1 MVKRPTSGDVWSE
14 VVIRPAKPSEAQII
28 QSILCDSFEE
38 YRSKYTSAAF
48 QAVVPEESAIIE
60 CMKEGPV
67 WVAVHHDE
75 IVGTI
80 SAVPLAKEMQI
91 RMMAVPP
98 AERGKEIGRMLLV
111 HLAKYAFNKGY
122 RRLSLSINP
131 FLTRAIREYE
141 QFGFERTSEQPSDL
155 HGTPVYTMTKYL

>member
-1 MVKRPTSGDVWSE
+1 MVQRSASGDVWSE

-28 QSILCDSFEE
+28 QAILCESFEE
-38 YRSKYTSAAF
+38 YRSSYTSAAF
-48 QAVVPEESAIIE
+48 QAVVPAENTIVER
-60 CMKEGPV
+60 MQEGPV
-67 WVAVHHDE
+67 WVAVYHDE

-80 SAVPLAKEMQI
+80 SAVPLANEMQV

-111 HLAKYAFNKGY
+111 HLAKYAFRKGY
-122 RRLSLSINP
+122 RRLTLSINP

-141 QFGFERTSEQPSDL
+141 QFGFERTNEKPADQ
-155 HGTPVYTMTKYL
+155 HGTPVYIMTKYL